1 MIEYSLFLK
10 ILAEAEKLYL
20 SSLSEVKLFLEAI
33 YSKPLPNRGES
44 VFVSIGLKNVGFFHF
59 LENI

>member
-1 MIEYSLFLK
+1 LV
-10 ILAEAEKLYL
+10 EAEKLYL

-44 VFVSIGLKNVGFFHF
+44 VFLSLGLKNVKFCLDLFK
-59 LENI
+59 NI